1 MTIGAIHTSR
11 SFARPVPLRV
21 DVCVTLYTGNVSV
34 LGVLYVFFVNS
45 HGNLLF
51 LNCFNH
57 IFFLMAFE
65 TFSVRCPEH
74 QARPSYR
81 MRPVTV
87 SAGRNSAW
95 LLFPEFSFDDFNMHF
110 FDPGMTLCAG
120 CGYVVGRD
128 CRLSIRVR
136 KYEVISVTVVAC
148 GCHDQALLEQSL
160 AVNALGVVGKDVPF
174 WNVVNSGYGRSF
186 SVAFSAENGDVHFVC
201 SGLDVGG
208 RKDVVFSVTFIAAR
222 GIRSS
227 PLQSLSV
234 DSGKK
239 FLIRLIM
246 ADPAVHSF
254 ESFGMGEL
262 LDFRIHMTG
271 CAVKVIVNGL

>member
-1 MTIGAIHTSR
+1 M
-11 SFARPVPLRV
+11 
-21 DVCVTLYTGNVSV
+21 
-34 LGVLYVFFVNS
+34 
-45 HGNLLF
+45 
-51 LNCFNH
+51 
-57 IFFLMAFE
+57 
-65 TFSVRCPEH
+65 
-74 QARPSYR
+74 
-81 MRPVTV
+81 
-87 SAGRNSAW
+87 
-95 LLFPEFSFDDFNMHF
+95 
-110 FDPGMTLCAG
+110 
-120 CGYVVGRD
+120 
-128 CRLSIRVR
+128 
-136 KYEVISVTVVAC
+136 ISVTVVAC

-208 RKDVVFSVTFIAAR
+208 RKYEVISVTFIAAR

-246 ADPAVHSF
+246 ADPAVHSL
-254 ESFGMGEL
+254 ESFGVGEL
-262 LDFRIHMTG
+262 LDFRIHVAG
-271 CAVKVIVNGL
+271 CAVKVFVDRFRKFLEVHIERDSPALPSCGKVRILVTDRTVFVRLSSEEGNEEHAQEKNKERNFQEFHDYFQ